1 MRRVGLNVKPLAR
14 CVGIWHRAIMS
25 KESDQRQKERAER
38 LRAALR
44 NNLRRRKAAGNSRM
58 DTAVDDPKSQD

>member
-1 MRRVGLNVKPLAR
+1 MRRVGPNVKSLAP
-14 CVGIWHRAIMS
+14 CGAIWHRAIMS

-44 NNLRRRKAAGNSRM
+44 TNLRRRKAAGNSKA
-58 DTAVDDPKSQD
+58 DTAGDDPKSGD

>member
-1 MRRVGLNVKPLAR
+1 
-14 CVGIWHRAIMS
+14 MS

-44 NNLRRRKAAGNSRM
+44 NNLRRRKAAGNSKT

>member
-1 MRRVGLNVKPLAR
+1 
-14 CVGIWHRAIMS
+14 MS